1 MDRYILLWPYIM
13 VESYNLTQPLP
24 PGFGVSDPPHWQV
37 QLCQLLPSDA
47 SSQGPSNHQW
57 EGLAPQTP
65 GQADGKVDGSSEGF
79 SFIYIAPQILS
90 IGCFGRFS
98 NCKKTDGL
106 NVLGLGF
113 FFFVGLFHFP
123 ASPFFDHNKVLVSPV
138 IQVLP
143 VKKTCL
149 TRRWLIK
156 LPPTAYK

>member
-1 MDRYILLWPYIM
+1 MTRYILLWPYIM
-13 VESYNLTQPLP
+13 VESFNLTQPLP
-24 PGFGVSDPPHWQV
+24 PGFGVSDPPHWKV

-106 NVLGLGF
+106 NLLGLGF
-113 FFFVGLFHFP
+113 FSSWDSSTSLLPLSLTTTRYSSAPSYKFFL
-123 ASPFFDHNKVLVSPV
+123 S
-138 IQVLP
+138 
-143 VKKTCL
+143 KKHV
-149 TRRWLIK
+149 
-156 LPPTAYK
+156 